1 MIRPAAKTLL
11 YTITA
16 ATASAALLLAV
27 VLWRLSNGPIS
38 LAFLAPY
45 VEQALSAEDASY
57 RVNFEDFILTWAG
70 WDRTLD
76 VRALRVQSFSV
87 DGVLLATIP
96 EMAVELSIA
105 AMLRGIVAPTK
116 LEFFDTDLNLTIGAD
131 GILIPDFH
139 DSSADS
145 LKLYLSLIHI

>member
-11 YTITA
+11 YTIAA

-70 WDRTLD
+70 WGQTLD
-76 VRALRVQSFSV
+76 VRA
-87 DGVLLATIP
+87 
-96 EMAVELSIA
+96 
-105 AMLRGIVAPTK
+105 
-116 LEFFDTDLNLTIGAD
+116 
-131 GILIPDFH
+131 
-139 DSSADS
+139 
-145 LKLYLSLIHI
+145 